1 MERLLVKYADK
12 IIEFEEKLR
21 DKYKTDSIELKVKSS
36 VSWLGEE
43 LRVESEQGDY
53 FTLYEDENGVLNT
66 NYFYKMIEE
75 AKTFDIEVDETTTV
89 DEKWCL
95 RIIKRAD
102 DSFTYKNWRDYLST
116 LSFTDI
122 DSLIE
127 HVIKHDEL
135 SKEFT
140 HNGEESNYSYK
151 ILEER

>member
-1 MERLLVKYADK
+1 MERLLVKYVDK

-53 FTLYEDENGVLNT
+53 FTLYEDEDGVLNT

-95 RIIKRAD
+95 
-102 DSFTYKNWRDYLST
+102 
-116 LSFTDI
+116 
-122 DSLIE
+122 
-127 HVIKHDEL
+127 
-135 SKEFT
+135 
-140 HNGEESNYSYK
+140 
-151 ILEER
+151 